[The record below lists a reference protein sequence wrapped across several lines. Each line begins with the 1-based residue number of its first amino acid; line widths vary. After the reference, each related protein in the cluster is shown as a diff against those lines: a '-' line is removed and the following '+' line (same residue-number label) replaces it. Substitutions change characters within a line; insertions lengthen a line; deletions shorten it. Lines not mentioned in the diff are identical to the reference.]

1 MRPSSSPGRSGS
13 RPNRADNRRD
23 ARSEVRDNR
32 RDRAGERREV
42 RRDVRGERRE
52 WYEDRWKRRVGAR
65 LTYATYRSLTCS
77 STVVVV
83 DGVAYHRCGPNWYRR
98 YAHGGSV
105 TYVVVV
111 SPN

>member
-1 MRPSSSPGRSGS
+1 MRSGSPGRTGS
-13 RPNRADNRRD
+13 RPNRA
-23 ARSEVRDNR
+23 DNR

-42 RRDVRGERRE
+42 RRDVRSERHE
-52 WYEDRWKRRVGAR
+52 FYEDRWRRRVGAR
-65 LTYATYRSLTCS
+65 LTYATYRSLSCS